1 MFPHPIIITL
11 IIVSIIPSY
20 VNSKTIETTTI
31 SNSQINKNVITDES
45 NAINKTVDNQIDAPN
60 VTCRGDPAYCNIT
73 KEEYIDMLNNY
84 IFPKPHEW
92 GLIATHSVI
101 FVVGLV
107 GNALVC
113 IAVFRDSSMRGS
125 VTYLCLVN
133 LAVAD
138 FLVILLCLPPTVVW
152 DVTETWFL
160 GEILCKTLVYFQ
172 SVSVTVSVLTLTF
185 IALDRYYAIV
195 HPFSHR
201 RQNEPIVHVKTTIC
215 IIWIVSL
222 LFNCPDLITLTTVQQ
237 PLRFDLP
244 HMVQCQPT
252 WSAHADLVWHVIKI
266 VFMYAVPLVLLG
278 GAYSLIILE
287 LWRSEQFPGQAHCKH
302 INENKRLS
310 RRKVAKMLV
319 AVVVM
324 FAVCYLPVHTLSL
337 LRYTG
342 VLDRVNNNDIISL
355 LALVSHNM
363 CYVNSAINP
372 VIYNFMSENFRH
384 QFKRA
389 FCCSTGSVHE
399 HSTTLTYTAKS
410 KPSFEMQSLTQRSLV
425 CEMTNGYS

>member
-1 MFPHPIIITL
+1 MIFTA
-11 IIVSIIPSY
+11 SY

-31 SNSQINKNVITDES
+31 SHLQINKNVITDET
-45 NAINKTVDNQIDAPN
+45 NAINRTDDNQIGAPN
-60 VTCRGDPAYCNIT
+60 VTCRGDPAYCNIS

-92 GLIATHSVI
+92 GLIATHSVV

-113 IAVFRDSSMRGS
+113 IAVFRNPSMRGS
-125 VTYLCLVN
+125 VTYRCLVN

-201 RQNEPIVHVKTTIC
+201 QQNEPIVHVKTTIC

-222 LFNCPDLITLTTVQQ
+222 LFNCPDLISLTTVQQ

-287 LWRSEQFPGQAHCKH
+287 LWKSEKFPGQANCKH
-302 INENKRLS
+302 INENKRKS

-324 FAVCYLPVHTLSL
+324 FAICYLPVHTLSL

-342 VLDRVNNNDIISL
+342 VLDRVNNNDIISS
-355 LALVSHNM
+355 LALVSHIM

-372 VIYNFMSENFRH
+372 VIYNFMSEKFRH
-384 QFKRA
+384 EFKRA

-399 HSTTLTYTAKS
+399 HSTTLTFTAKS
-410 KPSFEMQSLTQRSLV
+410 KPSFEMQSLTQRPLV
-425 CEMTNGYS
+425 CELTNGYS